1 MLDFSDHMRAGMSA
15 ENWKYML
22 LIVCYIWKVEMKK
35 KNSNEESGK
44 SKSVNVLVVWWKPPD
59 SSVSDYL
66 EWQSLSAW
74 QD

>member
-44 SKSVNVLVVWWKPPD
+44 SKSVNVLVV
-59 SSVSDYL
+59 
-66 EWQSLSAW
+66 
-74 QD
+74 